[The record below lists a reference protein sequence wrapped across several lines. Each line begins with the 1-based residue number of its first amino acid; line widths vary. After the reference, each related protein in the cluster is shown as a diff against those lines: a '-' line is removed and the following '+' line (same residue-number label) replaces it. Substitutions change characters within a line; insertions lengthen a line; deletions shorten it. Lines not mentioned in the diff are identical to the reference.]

1 LRAVA
6 RPPRAPAVR
15 TDIVPRP
22 ELRDELVV
30 LRELERAAVVRPP
43 FAPAFFFCAVVPAR
57 PPFAPAAL
65 TVIVFRVA
73 VFRAVVFFAVVF
85 FAVVFFAVVFFAV
98 VFFAV
103 DFLAAVFFAADLLVA
118 DFFAVDEDFDLDF
131 VSPAS
136 ERCLLTV
143 RAAISLARFVERPC
157 FCSESLMCSY

>member
-73 VFRAVVFFAVVF
+73 VFRAGVF